1 MKETEAWKVE
11 EFSKIIEISSDRFW
25 SETHIYPRTQGSTSC
40 AVGSNTSMTCLVMKR
55 GSHCFFSWS
64 RSTCLSRAP
73 RFSDLALDHRSS
85 SNTMKMLSRY
95 ISGLNGPNHKRTLMA
110 SILKVEDNPNFRPHL
125 IQSRSSQIFFPLP
138 TVLQSMLTIVSSS
151 IWRPAVT
158 GQYHT
163 GSKSSEERPIPLYQW
178 PQQKSYW
185 RSLIRI
191 SMHDLPRTNHCSR
204 RNVVLLMAVGALG
217 VGGWSEITSIWSMW
231 SWSKR

>member
-1 MKETEAWKVE
+1 MTDSEVKLTSIQEHKALPHVQWGATPVWLVLWWNKAHTVSLVGLEAHV
-11 EFSKIIEISSDRFW
+11 
-25 SETHIYPRTQGSTSC
+25 YPEH
-40 AVGSNTSMTCLVMKR
+40 R
-55 GSHCFFSWS
+55 GSLTL
-64 RSTCLSRAP
+64 RLTI
-73 RFSDLALDHRSS
+73 RSS
-85 SNTMKMLSRY
+85 SNTMNMLSRY

-138 TVLQSMLTIVSSS
+138 TLLQSMLTIVSSS

-178 PQQKSYW
+178 RQQKSYW

-191 SMHDLPRTNHCSR
+191 SMHDLPRINHCSR